1 MEFWI
6 DQNINFGEPKMFLVR
21 PIVVFSAKKMKKFV
35 PKIKR
40 KTKPKNISSNQFN
53 LF

>member
-1 MEFWI
+1 MDLWI

-21 PIVVFSAKKMKKFV
+21 PIVVFRAKKMKKSV
-35 PKIKR
+35 PKIKC
-40 KTKPKNISSNQFN
+40 KIKPKNISLNQLN